1 MSSPDPAP
9 SFRNR
14 PWRVLGL
21 SWLHPHCYRMLG
33 VHRAFGLAVLT
44 ATRTGIARIVVFG
57 DPGLVTRWGFPPVP

>member
-1 MSSPDPAP
+1 
-9 SFRNR
+9 
-14 PWRVLGL
+14 LGL